1 MKRRILIRRDV
12 GGAGDILMHRPLFKG
27 VKERYPGYEIVFAV
41 PERYIPL
48 VRDHP
53 YIDRVISTEESKGGR
68 YERTFNTLGKA
79 AAYEFSKVP
88 FVDKHRAELW
98 AVYLRTQL
106 TEYDGHMN
114 FTRDEVKFAQKFFAP
129 YKGMKVGFAPVS
141 AHPSKNIER
150 EKVQEVINRL
160 SNQGCHCFIFHNEP
174 LGYKSYGK
182 GIDVNVGIREWMVL
196 AEGMDVIV
204 TVATSM
210 FHVANLLHI
219 PTVAIFG
226 VEDLAVF
233 GKFFPEMIPLQ
244 RTRKDPDWPFCPC
257 WNWADCKLRP
267 RGDRGH
273 FPLPCLNSITAT
285 EIYKSVMVLL
295 NVHS

>member
-129 YKGMKVGFAPVS
+129 YKGKLVS
-141 AHPSKNIER
+141 
-150 EKVQEVINRL
+150 
-160 SNQGCHCFIFHNEP
+160 
-174 LGYKSYGK
+174 
-182 GIDVNVGIREWMVL
+182 
-196 AEGMDVIV
+196 
-204 TVATSM
+204 
-210 FHVANLLHI
+210 
-219 PTVAIFG
+219 
-226 VEDLAVF
+226 
-233 GKFFPEMIPLQ
+233 
-244 RTRKDPDWPFCPC
+244 
-257 WNWADCKLRP
+257 
-267 RGDRGH
+267 
-273 FPLPCLNSITAT
+273 LP
-285 EIYKSVMVLL
+285 
-295 NVHS
+295 